1 MFDVTIV
8 SKRAA
13 QLLKTAA
20 KQVPFA
26 TSVAINETAKDFQKV
41 QVAHIES
48 AFTIRRQT
56 FARRAVKIKP
66 FSTKQRL
73 TATVSIDPPGGKAD
87 ILAKFETGGTKRPRG
102 QHIAV
107 PVGVRTSPTRVIP
120 KARRPRQ
127 LLQKPNVFALRQ
139 RRGKLPPGI
148 YRRMGARRAGKRVK
162 LLYAFKTSVPI
173 DARLDF
179 LETGQ
184 RVVRQRFGRNFQR
197 AYAKALRTAR

>member
-1 MFDVTIV
+1 MFDVTII

-13 QLLKTAA
+13 LLLKTAA

-26 TSVAINETAKDFQKV
+26 TSVAINETAKDFQRV
-41 QVAHIES
+41 QVAHIEE

-66 FSTKQRL
+66 FATKRQL
-73 TATVSIDPPGGKAD
+73 TATVSIDPPGGRAE
-87 ILAKFETGGTKRPRG
+87 IFAKFERGGTKRPRG

-107 PVGVRTSPTRVIP
+107 PVGISTARVIP
-120 KARRPRQ
+120 KGKWPRR
-127 LLQKPNVFALRQ
+127 LLERPNMFALRQ

-148 YRRMGARRAGKRVK
+148 YRRLGARRAGKRVK
-162 LLYAFKTSVPI
+162 LMYVLKRSVPI

-179 LETGQ
+179 LETGR